1 MQSRVSLLCAISLL
15 TVLTGCGGGSSNS
28 NSGTAGSSGSTTGP
42 ADFTLA
48 IAPASVTI
56 TPGGAAQTVTVTAS
70 PVNGF
75 TGNVSIAVGSLPSGV
90 AATPMT
96 LSMAPGGLQ
105 QISLT
110 ATSAAAAGNATISLQ
125 ATSGSLS
132 HSITTALTVSPAV
145 PPASTNAA
153 LSGSSYSFGN
163 NLVNNTVT
171 QSVVTVTNTGTT
183 ALTMNPA
190 LSGDPSYALVST
202 GSCGAQL
209 AAAATCAVMVSYTP
223 ATASTPGTQTA
234 SLNLG
239 FVGVP
244 DGTPQTVALS
254 GTSAALPT
262 GQVSA
267 TDNPQVALYTM
278 TLPFPGSMT
287 VSFGKDTTYGTNTWT
302 QSTAESG
309 GVVSIFVAGMQG
321 STAYHMQ
328 ASVQFTNGIS
338 AKDSDHPFTTQAV
351 PANMQPKLTAA
362 TTPGMTPQPGVEL
375 LNMLNGK
382 PNGLAVTDL
391 AGNVL
396 WTYAAPGP
404 ATNYVQGAKLLPNG
418 DFLMAIGPNSVA
430 GLSTIPPGTISEIRE
445 INLAG
450 DTVREIEINDLNALL
465 SVATCAECNVT
476 LQSLHHDVEP
486 LPNGH
491 WLVLGN
497 TTMQLSPTTT
507 PPLTNL
513 PPATVLGDVIIDL
526 DQNLKPVWA
535 WNAFNH
541 LDPNRHPYMWPDWTH
556 ANAVL
561 YSKDD
566 GNILIS
572 MRHQNTVY
580 KVDYEDGK
588 GSGAII
594 WRLGE
599 GGNFTLKNGTDPND
613 WQYAQ
618 HYPSFFSS
626 NTTGVFSLGVMD
638 NGDDR
643 IFASGSSCIS
653 PNNPSCLY
661 STIPVFQIDEN
672 AMTATL
678 TTHYILP
685 ANLYNS
691 FGGSVNL
698 LPNANIEYDLCA
710 LPIGISSEIFEVTPQ
725 STPQTV
731 WTMQITGTNAYRGF
745 RIPSLYPGVQW

>member
-1 MQSRVSLLCAISLL
+1 MHSRISFLCAVSLL
-15 TVLTGCGGGSSNS
+15 TVLTGCSGGGTSSN
-28 NSGTAGSSGSTTGP
+28 TTTGSG
-42 ADFTLA
+42 DFSLA
-48 IAPASVTI
+48 IVPSSITI
-56 TPGGAAQTVTVTAS
+56 TPGGAAQTVTLAAS

-75 TGNVSIAVGSLPSGV
+75 TGNVSVAVGALPTGV
-90 AATPMT
+90 TATPMT
-96 LSMAPGGLQ
+96 LSIAPGGLQ
-105 QISLT
+105 QINVS
-110 ATSAAAAGNATISLQ
+110 ASPAAVAGSAAISLQ

-132 HSITTALTVSPAV
+132 HSVTTALTVSPAAQA
-145 PPASTNAA
+145 ASTNAT
-153 LSGSSYSFGN
+153 LSGSSFGFGN
-163 NLVNNTVT
+163 NLLNNTLT

-183 ALTMNPA
+183 SLTMNPSI
-190 LSGDPSYALVST
+190 SGDPSYAVVST

-209 AAAATCAVMVSYTP
+209 APAASCAVMASYTP
-223 ATASTPGTQTA
+223 TTASAPATQNA

-244 DGTPQTVALS
+244 AGTGQTVALT
-254 GTSAALPT
+254 GTSTALTP

-302 QSTAESG
+302 QSTDVSG
-309 GVVSIFVAGMQG
+309 GVVSIFVAGMRG

-328 ASVQFTNGIS
+328 ASVQFANGIS
-338 AKDSDHPFTTQAV
+338 AKDSDHAFTTLAV
-351 PANMQPKLTAA
+351 PANMQPTLTAT

-382 PNGLAVTDL
+382 PNGIAVTDL

-404 ATNYVQGAKLLPNG
+404 ATNFVQGIKLLPNG
-418 DFLMAIGPNSVA
+418 DFLMTIGPNSVA
-430 GLSTIPPGTISEIRE
+430 GLGTVPPGTISEVRE
-445 INLAG
+445 VNLAG
-450 DTVREIEINDLNALL
+450 DTVREIELNDLNALL

-497 TTMQLSPTTT
+497 TTMQLSPSTT

-513 PPATVLGDVIIDL
+513 PPATVLGDVVVDL

-541 LDPNRHPYMWPDWTH
+541 LNPNHHPFMWPDWTH

-572 MRHQNTVY
+572 MRHENIVY

-588 GSGAII
+588 GSGAVI
-594 WRLGE
+594 WRLGQ
-599 GGNFTLKNGTDPND
+599 GGNFTLKNGVDPTD
-613 WQYAQ
+613 WHYAQ
-618 HYPSFFSS
+618 HFPSFFTS
-626 NTTGVFSLGVMD
+626 NTTGVFSLAVMD

-643 IFASGSSCIS
+643 IFANGVSCNAV
-653 PNNPSCLY
+653 NNPPCLY
-661 STIPVFQIDEN
+661 STIPVYQIDEN

-678 TTHYILP
+678 VFHQELP
-685 ANLYNS
+685 ATLYS
-691 FGGSVNL
+691 FFGGSVDL
-698 LPNANIEYDLCA
+698 LPNSNIEYDLCGVGA
-710 LPIGISSEIFEVTPQ
+710 IGAGSYVYEITPQ

-731 WTMQITGTNAYRGF
+731 WTMHITGTNAYRAN
-745 RIPSLYPGVQW
+745 RMPSMYPGVQW

>member
-1 MQSRVSLLCAISLL
+1 MHSRISFLCAVSLL
-15 TVLTGCGGGSSNS
+15 TVLTGCSGGGTSSN
-28 NSGTAGSSGSTTGP
+28 TTTGSG
-42 ADFTLA
+42 DFSLA
-48 IAPASVTI
+48 IVPSSITI
-56 TPGGAAQTVTVTAS
+56 TPGGAAQTVTVAAS

-75 TGNVSIAVGSLPSGV
+75 TGNVSVAVGSLPTGV
-90 AATPMT
+90 TATPMT
-96 LSMAPGGLQ
+96 LSIAPGGLQ
-105 QISLT
+105 QISV
-110 ATSAAAAGNATISLQ
+110 SASPAAVAGSATISLQ

-132 HSITTALTVSPAV
+132 HSVITALTVSPAA
-145 PPASTNAA
+145 PAASTNAA
-153 LSGSSYSFGN
+153 LSGSSFGFGN
-163 NLVNNTVT
+163 NLLNNTLT

-183 ALTMNPA
+183 SLTMNPSI
-190 LSGDPSYALVST
+190 SGDPSYALVST

-209 AAAATCAVMVSYTP
+209 APAANCAVMVSYTP
-223 ATASTPGTQTA
+223 TTASAPATQNA

-244 DGTPQTVALS
+244 AGTGQTVALT
-254 GTSAALPT
+254 GTSAALT
-262 GQVSA
+262 AGQVST
-267 TDNPQVALYTM
+267 TDNPQVALYAM

-302 QSTAESG
+302 QSTDVSG

-328 ASVQFTNGIS
+328 ASVQFANGIS
-338 AKDSDHPFTTQAV
+338 AKDSDHTFTTQSV
-351 PANMQPKLTAA
+351 PANMQPKLTAT

-404 ATNYVQGAKLLPNG
+404 ATNFVQGAKLLPNG

-430 GLSTIPPGTISEIRE
+430 GLSTIPPGTISEVRE

-491 WLVLGN
+491 WLLLGN

-541 LDPNRHPYMWPDWTH
+541 LDPNHHPYMWPDWTH

-572 MRHQNTVY
+572 MRHENIVY

-588 GSGAII
+588 GSGAVI
-594 WRLGE
+594 WRLGQ
-599 GGNFTLKNGTDPND
+599 GGNFTLKNGVDPTD
-613 WQYAQ
+613 WHYAQ
-618 HYPSFFSS
+618 HFPSFFTS
-626 NTTGVFSLGVMD
+626 NTTGVFSLAVMD

-643 IFASGSSCIS
+643 IFASGITCGTTGA
-653 PNNPSCLY
+653 PPCLY
-661 STIPVFQIDEN
+661 STIPVYQIDEN

-685 ANLYNS
+685 ANLYNF
-691 FGGSVNL
+691 FGGSVDL
-698 LPNANIEYDLCA
+698 LPNSNIEYDLCGVG
-710 LPIGISSEIFEVTPQ
+710 LGSNVFEVTPQ

-731 WTMQITGTNAYRGF
+731 WQMQISGTYFYRAF

>member
-1 MQSRVSLLCAISLL
+1 MQSRIPFLCAISLL
-15 TVLTGCGGGSSNS
+15 TVLTACSGGGTSSS
-28 NSGTAGSSGSTTGP
+28 ATTES

-48 IAPASVTI
+48 IVPASVTI
-56 TPGGAAQTVTVTAS
+56 TPGGAAQTITVTAS

-75 TGNVSIAVGSLPSGV
+75 TGNVSVAVGTLPSGV
-90 AATPMT
+90 TATPMT

-110 ATSAAAAGNATISLQ
+110 ATSAASAGNATISLQ

-132 HSITTALTVSPAV
+132 HSITTALTVSPAA

-153 LSGSSYSFGN
+153 LSGSSYSFGS

-190 LSGDPSYALVST
+190 LGGDPSYALVST

-209 AAAATCAVMVSYTP
+209 AAAATCAVMVSYKPT
-223 ATASTPGTQTA
+223 TASAPNTQNA

-244 DGTPQTVALS
+244 AGTSQTVALS
-254 GTSAALPT
+254 GTSAALPV
-262 GQVSA
+262 GQV
-267 TDNPQVALYTM
+267 TGTNNPQVALYTM
-278 TLPFPGSMT
+278 TLPFPGSVT

-302 QSTAESG
+302 QSTPENG
-309 GVVSIFVAGMQG
+309 GTVSIFVAGMLG
-321 STAYHMQ
+321 STAYHLQ
-328 ASVQFTNGIS
+328 AAVQFTNGIS
-338 AKDSDHPFTTQAV
+338 AKDVDHSFTTQAV
-351 PANMQPKLTAA
+351 PANMQPKLTA
-362 TTPGMTPQPGVEL
+362 TTTAGMTPQSGVEVLDL
-375 LNMLNGK
+375 LGGT
-382 PNGLAVTDL
+382 PSGVAVTDL

-396 WTYAAPGP
+396 WTYANPGT
-404 ATNYVQGAKLLPNG
+404 AINSIQGVKLLPNG
-418 DFLMAIGPNSVA
+418 DFLLGIGP
-430 GLSTIPPGTISEIRE
+430 GSTSPFTGVPSGAITEIRE
-445 INLAG
+445 VDLAG
-450 DTVREIEINDLNALL
+450 DTVREITLGDLNELL
-465 SVATCAECNVT
+465 AKATCAECKVT
-476 LQSLHHDVEP
+476 LATFHHDVEP

-507 PPLTNL
+507 PPLTNA
-513 PPATVLGDVIIDL
+513 PPTTVLGDVIVDL
-526 DQNLKPVWA
+526 DTNLQPVWA
-535 WNAFNH
+535 WNEFNH
-541 LDPNRHPYMWPDWTH
+541 LDPNRHPYQFPDWTH
-556 ANAVL
+556 TNAVD

-566 GNILIS
+566 GNILVS
-572 MRHQNTVY
+572 MRQQNWVV
-580 KVDYEDGK
+580 KVDYQDGK
-588 GSGAII
+588 GSGAVI

-613 WQYAQ
+613 WPYAQ

-643 IFASGSSCIS
+643 IFASGSGCIS
-653 PNNPSCLY
+653 PGNPGCLY
-661 STIPVFQIDEN
+661 SSIPVYQIDEN

-678 TTHYILP
+678 TFHQIVP
-685 ANLYNS
+685 ALQYNF
-691 FGGSVNL
+691 FGGSVDL
-698 LPNANIEYDLCA
+698 LGNGNIEYDLCG
-710 LPIGISSEIFEVTPQ
+710 LNNVVGSGSYIYEVTPQ

-731 WTMQITGTNAYRGF
+731 WTMQITGTNAYRGV
-745 RIPSLYPGVQW
+745 RMPSLYPGVQW